1 MLGTVWVGENG
12 VSRRRFLGK
21 DVVLMGDV
29 GSGVECCAVW
39 V

>member
-1 MLGTVWVGENG
+1 MLGTVLVGENG
-12 VSRRRFLGK
+12 VSRRRLVGE

-29 GSGVECCAVW
+29 GSGVEWCVVW